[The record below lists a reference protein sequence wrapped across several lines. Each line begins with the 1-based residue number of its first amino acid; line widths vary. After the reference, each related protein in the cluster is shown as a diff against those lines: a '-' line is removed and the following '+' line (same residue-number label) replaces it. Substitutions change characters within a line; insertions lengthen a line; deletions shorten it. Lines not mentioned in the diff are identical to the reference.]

1 MVVET
6 GAIPRD
12 DKLEEGNW
20 NNIDMKKAH
29 ELLEKANYTVKNKK

>member
-12 DKLEEGNW
+12 KDLENDSWHGM
-20 NNIDMKKAH
+20 DMKKANS
-29 ELLEKANYTVKNKK
+29 LLEEAGFIVSNK